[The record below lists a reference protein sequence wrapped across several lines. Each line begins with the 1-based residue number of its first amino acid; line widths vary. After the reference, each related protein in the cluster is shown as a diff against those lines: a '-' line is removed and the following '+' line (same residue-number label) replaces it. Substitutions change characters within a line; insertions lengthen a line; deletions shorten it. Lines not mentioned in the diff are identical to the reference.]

1 MKPYYRI
8 KGKYPDGRNKIVIEK
23 KHGKKRKV
31 ISKTLPKP
39 EMLLDN
45 WDTLKTFKI
54 IKGKQDTQN
63 LISKGGLSE

>member
-8 KGKYPDGRNKIVIEK
+8 KGKYPDKRNKIVIEQ

-39 EMLLDN
+39 EILLDN

-54 IKGKQDTQN
+54 IKEKRDTQKQVT
-63 LISKGGLSE
+63 KGTQSE